1 MPDTLTPMRVIGRL
15 EPPAFRAE
23 DFPGF
28 TEAQIIAG
36 LTVPAV
42 LITEAYRPAPYLSQ
56 PAATHRQKAHRLA
69 RRLGCSLSY
78 YRSRHAKHVDITLPD
93 GMKMAGTQDVDAL
106 HHECELD
113 EDIWPGVLDELQGL
127 EVEPIDDAGQVP

>member
-1 MPDTLTPMRVIGRL
+1 MTTPMRIIGRL
-15 EPPAFRAE
+15 DPPGFRAE

-36 LTVPAV
+36 LTVPAAV
-42 LITEAYRPAPYLSQ
+42 LTEAYQPAPYLSQ
-56 PAATHRQKAHRLA
+56 PVATDRQKARRLA
-69 RRLGCSLSY
+69 QRLGCSLSY
-78 YRSRHAKHVDITLPD
+78 YRSRHAKHVDITLPV

-127 EVEPIDDAGQVP
+127 ELDPLDDAGQAS